1 MKTTSLFHLF
11 STVVLSA
18 FLLSSCEKEK
28 FDKNLYNELVD
39 LQFLI
44 DNVDKEHGWSL
55 THSDTVTILNT
66 GEEIYSVQVLT
77 KNPYRERGAE
87 IAAEGVCFLNEQRDG
102 YSTTLAYTLPQI
114 QREAYIAAKR
124 KDGSYIGVT
133 AFEVGKDTVDIGYT
147 LIPLGSILQ
156 EPTAQTF
163 TYLYEEGFPIPGDFD
178 FNDLVLR
185 ISKQTGEYSYQ
196 VDLKVTVEAVGAIK
210 SYAAA
215 ILLAGVNYDDISN
228 VEILDGEAM
237 DKGYPLMRLNITNEQ
252 TLLKSRNGE
261 AVINLFE
268 SGHYVLNHELN
279 SVGSVQTL
287 FYNTEST
294 PTEKT
299 SQSVAPVTRTYRIHF
314 KNRNSRM
321 LTFDQIDPFLVQEY
335 NGGLWEI
342 HTYRYKFEETLRSI
356 YGGKADFYDNHIS
369 WAIVVPKSDFR
380 WSIENIPLGTY
391 NSSTGET
398 FGPYTS
404 FAEWMK
410 DHTQNNDWYE
420 RVAYPR
426 YLY

>member
-102 YSTTLAYTLPQI
+102 YSTTLAYTLPLI

>member
-11 STVVLSA
+11 STIVLSA

-102 YSTTLAYTLPQI
+102 YSTTLAYTLPLI

-342 HTYRYKFEETLRSI
+342 HTYRYKFEETLHSI